1 MSHRSRVVGS
11 NPDADDDAAEAWR
24 RKVRD
29 AADALRAAEAE
40 FAALDASD
48 DPAMMPDVYGA
59 DDDMDFDALV
69 DDIVEEMEAEDAAAS
84 ADWNASDPRDGI
96 SRGCGGEEADDDFDS
111 TLTPS
116 KVTSSTT
123 KTTTRWTIS
132 ISTRLTRAS
141 AREERSRRRR

>member
-1 MSHRSRVVGS
+1 MRT
-11 NPDADDDAAEAWR
+11 P
-24 RKVRD
+24 
-29 AADALRAAEAE
+29 DALRAAEAE

-48 DPAMMPDVYGA
+48 DGDDADVYGA

-96 SRGCGGEEADDDFDS
+96 PRRARKPTTTSIRTATS
-111 TLTPS
+111 S

-132 ISTRLTRAS
+132 ISTV
-141 AREERSRRRR
+141 